1 MRLLWISCLC
11 AAALSSTSRA
21 QQSAG
26 SGWTGKRVVTLHG
39 AVLDDPRTGRLDDAG
54 RARDLALSGH
64 GRSEFR
70 TYRVEKVDDARLW
83 LRDEKGPA
91 EGWVDVSWVVPFDRA
106 IAFYTA
112 KIKDNPG
119 HAASHVDRALI
130 WQEKGEIAA
139 AIADLD
145 EAIRLDPKHA
155 MAYHN
160 RGVARRTRREY
171 DKAIVDYGEAIRL
184 DPRLAW
190 AYNDRGLAWTAK
202 NEHDKAVADHS
213 EAIRLD
219 PKLASAYSNRANT
232 WAAKKDYAKA
242 IADHSEAIRRDPK
255 LAGAY
260 NNRAWLRATCPE
272 AKYRDGR
279 AAVDDATKAF
289 EMDGRK
295 GAHHLGTL
303 AAAYAERGDFPK
315 AVETQA
321 KAQRLY
327 KDEGDLK
334 RGRERTALYKAGKP
348 YREPTG
354 AD

>member
-1 MRLLWISCLC
+1 MRFLFLASVC

-21 QQSAG
+21 QQAG
-26 SGWTGKRVVTLHG
+26 GGWVGKRVVTLHG

-64 GRSEFR
+64 ERSEFR
-70 TYRVEKVDDARLW
+70 VYKVEKVDDARLW

-91 EGWVDVSWVVPFDRA
+91 AGWVDTSWVVAFDRA
-106 IAFYTA
+106 VAFYTA
-112 KIKDNPG
+112 QIKTSPG
-119 HAASHVDRALI
+119 HAAHYVDRASI
-130 WQEKGEIAA
+130 WQEKGETAA

-145 EAIRLDPKHA
+145 EAIRLDPRHA
-155 MAYHN
+155 MAFNN
-160 RGVARRTRREY
+160 RGVARRSRKEY
-171 DKAIVDYGEAIRL
+171 DKAIADYSEAIRL
-184 DPRLAW
+184 DSRLAW

-219 PKLASAYSNRANT
+219 PR
-232 WAAKKDYAKA
+232 
-242 IADHSEAIRRDPK
+242 

-272 AKYRDGR
+272 AKYRDGK
-279 AAVDDATKAF
+279 AAVDDAMKAC
-289 EMDGRK
+289 EMTGRK
-295 GAHHLGTL
+295 AASHLGTL
-303 AAAYAERGDFPK
+303 AAAYAERGDFPR

-334 RGRERTALYKAGKP
+334 RGRERTALYKAGKA
-348 YREPTG
+348 YREPAVG
-354 AD
+354 E

>member
-1 MRLLWISCLC
+1 MRFLVLPCLC

-21 QQSAG
+21 QQPPG
-26 SGWTGKRVVTLHG
+26 GWVGKRVVTLHG

-70 TYRVEKVDDARLW
+70 IYRVEKADDARLW

-91 EGWVDVSWVVPFDRA
+91 QGWIDASWVVAFDRA

-112 KIKDNPG
+112 QIKASPG
-119 HAASHVDRALI
+119 RAANYVDRALV
-130 WQEKGEIAA
+130 WQEKGETAA

-145 EAIRLDPKHA
+145 EAIRLDPRYA
-155 MAYHN
+155 MAYNN
-160 RGVARRTRREY
+160 RGVVRRARKEHDR
-171 DKAIVDYGEAIRL
+171 AIADYSEAIRL

-202 NEHDKAVADHS
+202 NEHDRALADHSEAIRIDPKLASAYTNRANMWAVKKEYDKAIADHS

-219 PKLASAYSNRANT
+219 PKLA
-232 WAAKKDYAKA
+232 W
-242 IADHSEAIRRDPK
+242 
-255 LAGAY
+255 AY

-272 AKYRDGR
+272 AKYRNGK
-279 AAVDDATKAF
+279 AAVDDATKACD
-289 EMDGRK
+289 MSGRK
-295 GAHHLGTL
+295 TAHHLGTL
-303 AAAYAERGDFPK
+303 AAAYAERGDFPG
-315 AVETQA
+315 AIEAQA
-321 KAQRLY
+321 RAQRLY

-348 YREPTG
+348 YREPTAG
-354 AD
+354 E

>member
-1 MRLLWISCLC
+1 MRFLFLASVC

-21 QQSAG
+21 QQAG
-26 SGWTGKRVVTLHG
+26 GGWVGKRVVTLHG

-64 GRSEFR
+64 ERSEFR
-70 TYRVEKVDDARLW
+70 VYKVEKVDDARLW

-91 EGWVDVSWVVPFDRA
+91 AGWVDTSWVVAFDRA
-106 IAFYTA
+106 VAFYTA
-112 KIKDNPG
+112 QIKTSPG
-119 HAASHVDRALI
+119 HAAHYVDRASI
-130 WQEKGEIAA
+130 WQEKGETAA

-145 EAIRLDPKHA
+145 EAIRLDPRHA
-155 MAYHN
+155 MAFNN
-160 RGVARRTRREY
+160 RGVARRSRKEY
-171 DKAIVDYGEAIRL
+171 DKAIADYSEAIRL
-184 DPRLAW
+184 DSRLAW

-219 PKLASAYSNRANT
+219 PKLASAFSNRANT
-232 WAAKKDYAKA
+232 WAVKKEYDKA
-242 IADHSEAIRRDPK
+242 ITDHSEAIKIDPR

-272 AKYRDGR
+272 AKYRDGK
-279 AAVDDATKAF
+279 AAVDDAMKAC
-289 EMDGRK
+289 EMTGRK
-295 GAHHLGTL
+295 AASHLGTL
-303 AAAYAERGDFPK
+303 AAAYAERGDFPR

-334 RGRERTALYKAGKP
+334 RGRERTALYKAGKA
-348 YREPTG
+348 YREPAVG
-354 AD
+354 E

>member
-1 MRLLWISCLC
+1 MRLLWISCLG
-11 AAALSSTSRA
+11 AAALASAARA
-21 QQSAG
+21 QPPAG
-26 SGWTGKRVVTLHG
+26 GWVGKRVVTLHG

-54 RARDLALSGH
+54 RARDLVISGH

-70 TYRVEKVDDARLW
+70 VYKVEKVDDARLW
-83 LRDEKGPA
+83 LRDEKGSA
-91 EGWVDVSWVVPFDRA
+91 EGWVDASWVVAFDRA

-112 KIKDNPG
+112 QIKDSPG
-119 HAASHVDRALI
+119 HAAGYVDRASI
-130 WQEKGEIAA
+130 WQEKGETAA

-145 EAIRLDPKHA
+145 EAIRLDPRHA
-155 MAYHN
+155 MAYNN
-160 RGVARRTRREY
+160 RGVARRSRKEH
-171 DKAIVDYGEAIRL
+171 DKAIADYSEAIRL
-184 DPRLAW
+184 DPKLAW

-202 NEHDKAVADHS
+202 HEHDKAGADHS
-213 EAIRLD
+213 EAIKID

-232 WAAKKDYAKA
+232 WAAKKEYDRA
-242 IADHSEAIRRDPK
+242 IADHSEAIRLDPK

-272 AKYRDGR
+272 AKYRDGK

-289 EMDGRK
+289 EMSGRK
-295 GAHHLGTL
+295 GANHLGTL
-303 AAAYAERGDFPK
+303 AAAYAERGDFPR
-315 AVETQA
+315 AVEAQA

-348 YREPTG
+348 YREPAAG
-354 AD
+354 E